1 MWWLCYVRN
10 GALLGVAIVEADSLI
25 GARMR
30 ASLAELGRGGTFSE
44 GHRLDERC
52 RSLLTPRDIG
62 RMLSPVWAA
71 TLIKRFERDEWKK
84 PPAKSIRRRSE
95 RMQRA

>member
-1 MWWLCYVRN
+1 MRN

-25 GARMR
+25 EARMR
-30 ASLAELGRGGTFSE
+30 ASLAELGRGGMFSK
-44 GHRLDERC
+44 GPRLDERC

-71 TLIKRFERDEWKK
+71 TLIKRFERDEQKR

>member
-1 MWWLCYVRN
+1 MRN

-25 GARMR
+25 EARMR
-30 ASLAELGRGGTFSE
+30 ASLAELGRGGMFSK
-44 GHRLDERC
+44 GPRLDERC